1 MDFFK
6 GYVETKNK
14 KCIEKIRG
22 RNDFKTYDQVK
33 LLPEFAGILSENT
46 ILIDVDD
53 YEQSE
58 ILFKIVNDL
67 KLKCRVY
74 KTTRGK
80 HFLFKNEELQTCKT
94 HTKVG
99 VGLTVDIKV
108 GMKTSYEIL
117 KFNNEEREILYDT
130 KDYEIIPKWL
140 YPVKTTIEFLDME
153 NGDGRNQSL
162 FNYILTLQSSD
173 FSQKEVKECL
183 NLINNYILKEP
194 LEESELEV
202 IYRDDSFKKPSF
214 YKGNT
219 FLLDKFATYM
229 KNQYHIIRING
240 RLHIYKD
247 GIYVADDSEI
257 EAEMINVIPGLNKAK
272 RNEVYAY
279 INLLIRDDIRNLDAN
294 LIAFKNGVYNIENN
308 EFLDF
313 NPDYIITNKINWNYN
328 PSAKSKLAEDTLKKL
343 ACNDKKIESLLK
355 EVIGYCFYRYNE
367 LGKAFI
373 LTGDKS
379 NGKSTFLDMIS
390 YLLGAENISS
400 LDLAE
405 LGERFKTAELFGKLA
420 NIGDDIKGDFIPDL
434 AIFKKLVTGDRVNV
448 ERKGLNPF
456 EFNNYSKM
464 LFSAN
469 KIPRVKDETGAVLR
483 RLIIVPFN
491 AKFEKGSSDYDPYIK
506 YKLRSTEVM
515 EYLILDGL
523 KGLKNVLENKGFTI
537 SDKVEAEL
545 QEFDEMNN
553 PILMYVEDFGDEI
566 LNHTTN
572 EVYLSY
578 VSYCK
583 ESGLNPL
590 GKIQFC
596 KQICTML
603 NYKSVVKK
611 VNGKSA
617 RVFAKVT
624 ENI

>member
-22 RNDFKTYDQVK
+22 RNDFKSYEQIK
-33 LLPEFAGILSENT
+33 LLSEFAGILAEET

-53 YEQSE
+53 FEQSE

-80 HFLFKNEELQTCKT
+80 HFLFKNTEQQTCKT
-94 HTKVG
+94 RTKVA

-108 GMKTSYEIL
+108 GIKNSYEVL
-117 KFNNEEREILYDT
+117 KFDGKEREILYDT
-130 KDYEIIPKWL
+130 NEYELVPKWL
-140 YPVKTTIEFLDME
+140 FPIKTKQEFLEME
-153 NGDGRNQSL
+153 SGDGRNQAL
-162 FNYILTLQSSD
+162 FNYILTLQSND
-173 FSQKEVKECL
+173 FTENESRECIE
-183 NLINNYILKEP
+183 LINKYIIKDSLP
-194 LEESELEV
+194 SSELEV
-202 IYRDDSFKKPSF
+202 IIRDESFKKPTF

-219 FLLDKFATYM
+219 FLFDKFATYM
-229 KNQYHIIRING
+229 KNQYHIIKINNQ
-240 RLHIYKD
+240 LHLYED
-247 GIYVADDSEI
+247 GIYVTGQDKI
-257 EAEMINVIPGLNKAK
+257 ESKMIEVVPSLNRAK
-272 RNEVYAY
+272 RSEVYAY
-279 INLLIRDDIRNLDAN
+279 INLLIRKNLRTLDAN
-294 LIAFKNGVYNIENN
+294 LIAFKNGVYNIEDDSFT
-308 EFLDF
+308 EFS
-313 NPDYIITNKINWNYN
+313 PDYIITNKINWNYN
-328 PSAKSKLAEDTLKKL
+328 PSAKSELAETTLKKF
-343 ACNDKKIESLLK
+343 ACNDENIETLLK

-390 YLLGAENISS
+390 SLLGQENISS

-434 AIFKKLVTGDRVNV
+434 AIFKKLVTGDRVNA
-448 ERKGLNPF
+448 ERKGQDPF

-491 AKFEKGSSDYDPYIK
+491 AKFDKNSKDYDPYIK
-506 YKLRSTEVM
+506 YKLRSDEVM
-515 EYLILDGL
+515 EYLIMEGL
-523 KGLKNVLENKGFTI
+523 KGLKNVLKNKGFTI
-537 SDKVEAEL
+537 SEKIEIEL

-553 PILMYVEDFGDEI
+553 PILMFIRDNDENDI
-566 LNHTTN
+566 KNHTTN
-572 EVYLSY
+572 EVYLNY
-578 VSYCK
+578 TEYCR

-590 GKIQFC
+590 GKIEFSRQMC
-596 KQICTML
+596 KNFGFKVSIKKIDSKTM
-603 NYKSVVKK
+603 
-611 VNGKSA
+611 
-617 RVFAKVT
+617 RIFEKVT
-624 ENI
+624 D

>member
-14 KCIEKIRG
+14 KCIEKIRD

-33 LLPEFAGILSENT
+33 LLPEFAGILSEES
-46 ILIDVDD
+46 ILVDVDD
-53 YEQSE
+53 FEQSE
-58 ILFKIVNDL
+58 ILFNIIKDL
-67 KLKCRVY
+67 KLKCRIY

-80 HFLFKNEELQTCKT
+80 HFLFKNKEQTSCKT
-94 HTKVG
+94 HTKVA

-108 GMKTSYEIL
+108 GTKNSYEVL
-117 KFNNEEREILYDT
+117 KYNNEEREILYDT
-130 KDYEIIPKWL
+130 KEYEYVPKWL
-140 YPVKTTIEFLDME
+140 YPIRTTVDFLDME
-153 NGDGRNQSL
+153 DGDGRNQAL
-162 FNYILTLQSSD
+162 FNYILTLQSNDFTSD
-173 FSQKEVKECL
+173 EVKECL
-183 NLINNYILKEP
+183 KLINKYILKDSLDED
-194 LEESELEV
+194 ELET
-202 IYRDDSFKKPSF
+202 ICREESFKKPSF
-214 YKGNT
+214 YKSNT
-219 FLLDKFATYM
+219 FLLDKFANYM
-229 KNQYHIIRING
+229 KNQYHIKRING

-247 GIYVADDSEI
+247 GIYIANDDEI
-257 EAEMINVIPGLNKAK
+257 RAEMITVIPGLNKTK
-272 RNEVYAY
+272 RNEVYDY
-279 INLLIRDDIRNLDAN
+279 INLLIRDDIRLLSAN
-294 LIAFKNGVYNIENN
+294 LIAFKNGVYNIENG
-308 EFLDF
+308 EFTDF
-313 NPDYIITNKINWNYN
+313 SPDYIITNKINWNYN
-328 PSAKSKLAEDTLKKL
+328 PASKSELAENTLKKL
-343 ACNDKKIESLLK
+343 SCNDEKIEALLK
-355 EVIGYCFYRYNE
+355 EVVGYCFYRYNE

-469 KIPRVKDETGAVLR
+469 KVPRVKDETGAVLR
-483 RLIIVPFN
+483 RLIIVPFH
-491 AKFEKGSSDYDPYIK
+491 AKFSKDDKDYDPYIK
-506 YKLRSTEVM
+506 YKLRSSEVM
-515 EYLILDGL
+515 EYLILEGL
-523 KGLKNVLENKGFTI
+523 KGLKNVLDNKGFTI
-537 SDKVEAEL
+537 SEKVDAEL

-553 PILMYVEDFGDEI
+553 PILMYVQDYSDDI
-566 LNHTTN
+566 VNNSTN

-578 VSYCK
+578 TSYCR

-596 KQICTML
+596 RQICTML
-603 NYKSVVKK
+603 NCKSVVKK
-611 VNGKSA
+611 IDGKPI
-617 RVFAKVT
+617 RVFVKVT
-624 ENI
+624 D

>member
-6 GYVETKNK
+6 GYVETKDK

-22 RNDFKTYDQVK
+22 RDNFKTYDQVK
-33 LLPEFAGILSENT
+33 LLPEFAGILSEES

-53 YEQSE
+53 FEQSE
-58 ILFKIVNDL
+58 ILFNIIKDL

-80 HFLFKNEELQTCKT
+80 HFLFMNKEQSSCKT
-94 HTKVG
+94 HTKVA

-108 GMKTSYEIL
+108 GIKNSYEVL
-117 KFNNEEREILYDT
+117 KYKNEEREILYDT
-130 KDYEIIPKWL
+130 KDYELVPKWL
-140 YPVKTTIEFLDME
+140 FPIKTNTDFLDME
-153 NGDGRNQSL
+153 DGDGRNQAL
-162 FNYILTLQSSD
+162 FNYILTLQSND
-173 FSQKEVKECL
+173 FTSEEAKECL
-183 NLINNYILKEP
+183 KLINKYILKDSLDED
-194 LEESELEV
+194 ELET
-202 IYRDDSFKKPSF
+202 ICREESFKKPSF

-219 FLLDKFATYM
+219 FLLDKFANYM
-229 KNQYHIIRING
+229 KNQYHIKRING

-247 GIYVADDSEI
+247 GIYIADDDEI
-257 EAEMINVIPGLNKAK
+257 RAEMITVIPGLNKTK
-272 RNEVYAY
+272 RNEVYDY
-279 INLLIRDDIRNLDAN
+279 INLLIRDDIRLLNAN
-294 LIAFKNGVYNIENN
+294 LIAFKNGVYNIEDGK
-308 EFLDF
+308 FTDF
-313 NPDYIITNKINWNYN
+313 SPDYIITNKINWNYN
-328 PSAKSKLAEDTLKKL
+328 PASQSELAESVLKKL
-343 ACNDKKIESLLK
+343 SCNDEKIEALLK

-491 AKFEKGSSDYDPYIK
+491 AKFDKNDKDYDPYIK
-506 YKLRSTEVM
+506 YKLRSSEVM
-515 EYLILDGL
+515 EYLILEGL
-523 KGLKNVLENKGFTI
+523 KGLKDVLENKGFTI
-537 SDKVEAEL
+537 SEKVDAEL

-553 PILMYVEDFGDEI
+553 PILMYVQDYPDDI
-566 LNHTTN
+566 VNNSTN

-578 VSYCK
+578 TSYCR

-596 KQICTML
+596 RQICTML
-603 NYKSVVKK
+603 GCKSVVRKIE
-611 VNGKSA
+611 GKSV
-617 RVFAKVT
+617 RVFVT
-624 ENI
+624 D

>member
-22 RNDFKTYDQVK
+22 RDDFKTYDQVK
-33 LLPEFAGILSENT
+33 LLPEFAAILSENT

-58 ILFKIVNDL
+58 ILFRIVNDL

-80 HFLFKNEELQTCKT
+80 HFLFKNEELQNCKT

-99 VGLTVDIKV
+99 IGITVDIKV
-108 GMKTSYEIL
+108 GVKTSYEVL
-117 KFNNEEREILYDT
+117 KFNNEEREILYDA
-130 KDYEIIPKWL
+130 KDYEVIPKWL
-140 YPVKTTIEFLDME
+140 YPVRTTIEFLDME
-153 NGDGRNQSL
+153 DGDGRNQSL

-173 FSQKEVKECL
+173 FTSDETKECL
-183 NLINNYILKEP
+183 KLINKYILKDSLDEN
-194 LEESELEV
+194 ELET
-202 IYRDDSFKKPSF
+202 ICREESFKKPSF

-219 FLLDKFATYM
+219 FLLDKFANYM
-229 KNQYHIIRING
+229 RNQYHIKRING

-247 GIYVADDSEI
+247 GIYVANDDEI
-257 EAEMINVIPGLNKAK
+257 RAEMITVIPGLNKTK
-272 RNEVYAY
+272 RNEVYDY
-279 INLLIRDDIRNLDAN
+279 INLLIRDDIRLLNAN
-294 LIAFKNGVYNIENN
+294 LIAFKNGVYNIENG

-313 NPDYIITNKINWNYN
+313 SPDYIITNKINWNYN
-328 PSAKSKLAEDTLKKL
+328 PSAKSELAENTLRKL
-343 ACNDKKIESLLK
+343 ACNDEKIKTLLE

-506 YKLRSTEVM
+506 YKLRTSEVM
-515 EYLILDGL
+515 EYLILVGL
-523 KGLKNVLENKGFTI
+523 KGLKNVLENKGFTM
-537 SDKVEAEL
+537 SEKVEAEL

-553 PILMYVEDFGDEI
+553 PILMYVQDYGDEI

-596 KQICTML
+596 RTICKLL
-603 NYKSVVKK
+603 NCNTPARRIDGKLMKVFISV
-611 VNGKSA
+611 
-617 RVFAKVT
+617 T
-624 ENI
+624 H

>member
-22 RNDFKTYDQVK
+22 RNDFKNYNQVK
-33 LLPEFAGILSENT
+33 LLPEFAGILAEET

-53 YEQSE
+53 FDQSE

-80 HFLFKNEELQTCKT
+80 HFLFKNIEQQTCKT
-94 HTKVG
+94 HSKVA

-108 GMKTSYEIL
+108 GVKNSYEVL
-117 KFNNEEREILYDT
+117 KFDGKEREILYDAEE
-130 KDYEIIPKWL
+130 YEMVPKWL
-140 YPVKTTIEFLDME
+140 FPIKTKQDFLDME
-153 NGDGRNQSL
+153 SGDGRNQAL
-162 FNYILTLQSSD
+162 FNYILTLQSND
-173 FSQKEVKECL
+173 FTENESRECIE
-183 NLINNYILKEP
+183 LINKYILKDSLP
-194 LEESELEV
+194 SSELEV
-202 IYRDDSFKKPSF
+202 IIRDESFKKPTF

-219 FLLDKFATYM
+219 FLFDKFATYM
-229 KNQYHIIRING
+229 KNQFHIIKINNQ
-240 RLHIYKD
+240 LHLYED
-247 GIYVADDSEI
+247 GIYVTGQDKI
-257 EAEMINVIPGLNKAK
+257 ESKMIEVVPSLNRAK
-272 RNEVYAY
+272 RSEVYAY
-279 INLLIRDDIRNLDAN
+279 INLLIRKNLRTLDAN
-294 LIAFKNGVYNIENN
+294 LIAFKNGVYNIEDGS
-308 EFLDF
+308 FTDF
-313 NPDYIITNKINWNYN
+313 SPDYIITNKINWNYS
-328 PSAKSKLAEDTLKKL
+328 PSAKSELAETTLKKF
-343 ACNDKKIESLLK
+343 ACNDEKIEKLLK

-390 YLLGAENISS
+390 YLLGQENISS

-434 AIFKKLVTGDRVNV
+434 AIFKKLVTGDRVNA
-448 ERKGLNPF
+448 ERKGQDPF

-491 AKFEKGSSDYDPYIK
+491 AKFTKDDKDYDPYIK
-506 YKLRSTEVM
+506 YKLRSDEVM
-515 EYLILDGL
+515 EYLILVGLNGL
-523 KGLKNVLENKGFTI
+523 KDVLTNKGFTI
-537 SDKVEAEL
+537 SEKVETEL

-553 PILMYVEDFGDEI
+553 PILMFIRDNDENDI
-566 LNHTTN
+566 KNHTTN
-572 EVYLSY
+572 EVYLNY
-578 VSYCK
+578 TEYCR

-590 GKIQFC
+590 GKIEFSRQMC
-596 KQICTML
+596 K
-603 NYKSVVKK
+603 NF
-611 VNGKSA
+611 G
-617 RVFAKVT
+617 FKVT
-624 ENI
+624 IRKIEGKTMRIFEKVTD

>member
-22 RNDFKTYDQVK
+22 RNDFKNYNQVK
-33 LLPEFAGILSENT
+33 LLPEFAGILAEET

-53 YEQSE
+53 FDQSE
-58 ILFKIVNDL
+58 ILFKIVNAL

-80 HFLFKNEELQTCKT
+80 HFLFKNTEQQTCKT
-94 HTKVG
+94 HTKVA

-108 GMKTSYEIL
+108 GVKNSYEVL
-117 KFNNEEREILYDT
+117 KFDNKEREILYDT
-130 KDYEIIPKWL
+130 KDYEIVPKWL
-140 YPVKTTIEFLDME
+140 FPIKTKQDFLDME
-153 NGDGRNQSL
+153 SGDGRNQAL
-162 FNYILTLQSSD
+162 FNYILTLQSND
-173 FSQKEVKECL
+173 FTENESRECIE
-183 NLINNYILKEP
+183 LINKYILKDSLP
-194 LEESELEV
+194 SSELEV
-202 IYRDDSFKKPSF
+202 IIRDESFKKPTF

-219 FLLDKFATYM
+219 FLFDKFATYM
-229 KNQYHIIRING
+229 KNQFHIIKINNQ
-240 RLHIYKD
+240 LHLYED
-247 GIYVADDSEI
+247 GIYVTGQDKI
-257 EAEMINVIPGLNKAK
+257 ESKMIEVFPSLNRAK
-272 RNEVYAY
+272 RSEVYAY
-279 INLLIRDDIRNLDAN
+279 INLLIRKNLRTLDAN
-294 LIAFKNGVYNIENN
+294 LIAFKNGVYNIEDGS
-308 EFLDF
+308 FTDF
-313 NPDYIITNKINWNYN
+313 SPDYIITNKINWNYN
-328 PSAKSKLAEDTLKKL
+328 PSAKSELAETTLKKF
-343 ACNDKKIESLLK
+343 ACNDEKIEKLLK

-390 YLLGAENISS
+390 YLLGQENISS

-434 AIFKKLVTGDRVNV
+434 AIFKKLVTGDRVNA
-448 ERKGLNPF
+448 ERKGQDPF

-491 AKFEKGSSDYDPYIK
+491 AKFTKDDKDYDPYIK
-506 YKLRSTEVM
+506 YKLRSDEVM
-515 EYLILDGL
+515 EYLILVGLNGL
-523 KGLKNVLENKGFTI
+523 KDVLTNKGFTI
-537 SDKVEAEL
+537 SEKVETEL

-553 PILMYVEDFGDEI
+553 PILMFIRDNDENDI
-566 LNHTTN
+566 KNHTTN
-572 EVYLSY
+572 EVYLNY
-578 VSYCK
+578 TEYCR

-590 GKIQFC
+590 GKIEFSRQMC
-596 KQICTML
+596 K
-603 NYKSVVKK
+603 NF
-611 VNGKSA
+611 G
-617 RVFAKVT
+617 FKVT
-624 ENI
+624 IRKIDGKTMRIFEKVTD

>member
-6 GYVETKNK
+6 GYVETKDK

-22 RNDFKTYDQVK
+22 RDNFKTYDQVK
-33 LLPEFAGILSENT
+33 LLPEFAGILSEES
-46 ILIDVDD
+46 ILIDVDEF
-53 YEQSE
+53 EQSE
-58 ILFKIVNDL
+58 ILFNIIKDL
-67 KLKCRVY
+67 KLKCKVY

-80 HFLFKNEELQTCKT
+80 HFLFKNKEQSSCKT
-94 HTKVG
+94 HTKVA

-108 GMKTSYEIL
+108 GIKNSYEVL
-117 KFNNEEREILYDT
+117 KYKNEEREILYDT
-130 KDYEIIPKWL
+130 KDYELVPKWL
-140 YPVKTTIEFLDME
+140 FPIKTNVDFLDME
-153 NGDGRNQSL
+153 DGDGRNQAL
-162 FNYILTLQSSD
+162 FNYILTLQSND
-173 FSQKEVKECL
+173 FTSEEAKECL
-183 NLINNYILKEP
+183 KLINKYILKDSLDED
-194 LEESELEV
+194 ELET
-202 IYRDDSFKKPSF
+202 ICREESFKKPSF

-219 FLLDKFATYM
+219 FLLDKFANYM
-229 KNQYHIIRING
+229 KNQYHIKRING

-247 GIYVADDSEI
+247 GIYIADDDEI
-257 EAEMINVIPGLNKAK
+257 RAEMITVIPGLNKTK
-272 RNEVYAY
+272 RNEVYDY
-279 INLLIRDDIRNLDAN
+279 INLLIRDDIRLLNAN
-294 LIAFKNGVYNIENN
+294 LIAFKNGVYNIENDK
-308 EFLDF
+308 FTDF
-313 NPDYIITNKINWNYN
+313 SPDYIITNKINWNYN
-328 PSAKSKLAEDTLKKL
+328 PASESELAENVLKKL
-343 ACNDKKIESLLK
+343 SCNDEKIEALLK

-491 AKFEKGSSDYDPYIK
+491 AKFDKNDKDYDPYIK
-506 YKLRSTEVM
+506 YKLRSSEVM
-515 EYLILDGL
+515 EYLILEGL
-523 KGLKNVLENKGFTI
+523 KGLKSVLENKGFTI
-537 SDKVEAEL
+537 SEKVDAEL

-553 PILMYVEDFGDEI
+553 PILMYVQDYSDDI
-566 LNHTTN
+566 VNNSTN

-578 VSYCK
+578 TSYCR

-596 KQICTML
+596 RQICTML
-603 NYKSVVKK
+603 DCKSVVRKI
-611 VNGKSA
+611 NGKSV
-617 RVFAKVT
+617 RVFVT
-624 ENI
+624 D

>member
-22 RNDFKTYDQVK
+22 RNDFKNYNQVK
-33 LLPEFAGILSENT
+33 LLPEFAGILAEET

-53 YEQSE
+53 FDQSE

-80 HFLFKNEELQTCKT
+80 HFLFKNREQQTCKT
-94 HTKVG
+94 HTKVA

-108 GMKTSYEIL
+108 GVKNSYEVL
-117 KFNNEEREILYDT
+117 KFDGKEREILYDT
-130 KDYEIIPKWL
+130 EEYEMVPKWL
-140 YPVKTTIEFLDME
+140 FPIKTKQDFLDME
-153 NGDGRNQSL
+153 SGDGRNQAL
-162 FNYILTLQSSD
+162 FNYILTLQSND
-173 FSQKEVKECL
+173 FTENESRECIE
-183 NLINNYILKEP
+183 LINKYILKDSLP
-194 LEESELEV
+194 SSELEV
-202 IYRDDSFKKPSF
+202 IIRDESFKKPTF

-219 FLLDKFATYM
+219 FLFDKFATYM
-229 KNQYHIIRING
+229 KNQFHIIKINNQ
-240 RLHIYKD
+240 LHLYED
-247 GIYVADDSEI
+247 GIYVTGQDKI
-257 EAEMINVIPGLNKAK
+257 ESKMIEVVPSLNRAK
-272 RNEVYAY
+272 RSEVYAY
-279 INLLIRDDIRNLDAN
+279 INLLIRKNLRTLDAN
-294 LIAFKNGVYNIENN
+294 LIAFKNGVYNIEDGS
-308 EFLDF
+308 FTDF
-313 NPDYIITNKINWNYN
+313 SPDYIITNKINWNYN
-328 PSAKSKLAEDTLKKL
+328 PSAKSELAETTLKKF
-343 ACNDKKIESLLK
+343 ACNDEKIEKLLK

-390 YLLGAENISS
+390 YLLGQENISS

-434 AIFKKLVTGDRVNV
+434 AIFKKLVTGDRVNA
-448 ERKGLNPF
+448 ERKGQDPF

-491 AKFEKGSSDYDPYIK
+491 AKFTKDDKDYDPYIK
-506 YKLRSTEVM
+506 YKLRSDEVM
-515 EYLILDGL
+515 EYLILVGLNGL
-523 KGLKNVLENKGFTI
+523 KDVLTNKGFTI
-537 SDKVEAEL
+537 SEKVETEL

-553 PILMYVEDFGDEI
+553 PILMFIRDNDENDI
-566 LNHTTN
+566 KNHTTN
-572 EVYLSY
+572 EVYLNY
-578 VSYCK
+578 TEYCR

-590 GKIQFC
+590 GKIEFSRQMC
-596 KQICTML
+596 K
-603 NYKSVVKK
+603 NF
-611 VNGKSA
+611 G
-617 RVFAKVT
+617 FKVT
-624 ENI
+624 IRKIDGKTMRIFEKVTD

>member
-22 RNDFKTYDQVK
+22 RDNFKTYDQVK
-33 LLPEFAGILSENT
+33 LLPEFAGILSDES

-53 YEQSE
+53 FEQSE
-58 ILFKIVNDL
+58 ILLNIIKDL
-67 KLKCRVY
+67 QLKCRVY

-80 HFLFKNEELQTCKT
+80 HFLFKNKEQTSCKT
-94 HTKVG
+94 HTKVA

-108 GMKTSYEIL
+108 GIKTSYEVL

-130 KDYEIIPKWL
+130 KDYELVPKWL
-140 YPVKTTIEFLDME
+140 FPIKTTVDFLDME
-153 NGDGRNQSL
+153 DGDGRNQAL
-162 FNYILTLQSSD
+162 FNYILTLQSND
-173 FSQKEVKECL
+173 FTSEEAKECL
-183 NLINNYILKEP
+183 KLINKYILKDSLDED
-194 LEESELEV
+194 ELET
-202 IYRDDSFKKPSF
+202 ICREESFKKPSF

-219 FLLDKFATYM
+219 FLLDKFANYM
-229 KNQYHIIRING
+229 KNQYHIKRING

-247 GIYVADDSEI
+247 GIYVADDDEI
-257 EAEMINVIPGLNKAK
+257 RAEMITVIPGLNKTK
-272 RNEVYAY
+272 RNEVYDY
-279 INLLIRDDIRNLDAN
+279 INLLIRDDIRLLSAN
-294 LIAFKNGVYNIENN
+294 LIAFKNGVYNIENG
-308 EFLDF
+308 EFTDF
-313 NPDYIITNKINWNYN
+313 SPDYIITNKINWNYN
-328 PSAKSKLAEDTLKKL
+328 PASESELAENVLKKL
-343 ACNDKKIESLLK
+343 SCNDEKIEALLK

-491 AKFEKGSSDYDPYIK
+491 AKFDKNDKDYDPYIK
-506 YKLRSTEVM
+506 YKLRSSEVM
-515 EYLILDGL
+515 EYLILEGL
-523 KGLKNVLENKGFTI
+523 KGLKSVLENKGFTI
-537 SDKVEAEL
+537 SEKVDAEL

-553 PILMYVEDFGDEI
+553 PILMYVQDYSDDI
-566 LNHTTN
+566 VNNSTN

-578 VSYCK
+578 TSYCR

-596 KQICTML
+596 RQICTML
-603 NYKSVVKK
+603 GCKSVVRKID
-611 VNGKSA
+611 GKSV
-617 RVFAKVT
+617 RVFVT
-624 ENI
+624 D

>member
-22 RNDFKTYDQVK
+22 RNDFKNYNQVK
-33 LLPEFAGILSENT
+33 LLPEFAGILAEET

-53 YEQSE
+53 FDQSE

-80 HFLFKNEELQTCKT
+80 HFLFKNTEQQTCKT
-94 HTKVG
+94 HTKVA

-108 GMKTSYEIL
+108 GVKNSYEVL
-117 KFNNEEREILYDT
+117 KFDGKEREILYDT
-130 KDYEIIPKWL
+130 EEYEMVPKWL
-140 YPVKTTIEFLDME
+140 FPIKTKQDFLDME
-153 NGDGRNQSL
+153 SGDGRNQAL
-162 FNYILTLQSSD
+162 FNYILTLQSND
-173 FSQKEVKECL
+173 FTENESRECIE
-183 NLINNYILKEP
+183 LINKYILKDSLP
-194 LEESELEV
+194 SSELEV
-202 IYRDDSFKKPSF
+202 IIRDESFKKPTF

-219 FLLDKFATYM
+219 FLFDKFATYM
-229 KNQYHIIRING
+229 KNQFHIIKINNQ
-240 RLHIYKD
+240 LHLYED
-247 GIYVADDSEI
+247 GIYVTGQDKI
-257 EAEMINVIPGLNKAK
+257 ESKMIEVVPSLNRAK
-272 RNEVYAY
+272 RSEVYAY
-279 INLLIRDDIRNLDAN
+279 INLLIRKNLRTLDAN
-294 LIAFKNGVYNIENN
+294 LIAFKNGVYNIEDGS
-308 EFLDF
+308 FTDF
-313 NPDYIITNKINWNYN
+313 SPDYIITNKINWNYN
-328 PSAKSKLAEDTLKKL
+328 PSAKSELAETTLKKF
-343 ACNDKKIESLLK
+343 ACNDEKIEKLLK

-390 YLLGAENISS
+390 YLLGQENISS

-434 AIFKKLVTGDRVNV
+434 AIFKKLVTGDRVNA
-448 ERKGLNPF
+448 ERKGQDPF

-491 AKFEKGSSDYDPYIK
+491 AKFTKDDKDYDPYIK
-506 YKLRSTEVM
+506 YKLRSDEVM
-515 EYLILDGL
+515 EYLILVGLNGL
-523 KGLKNVLENKGFTI
+523 KDVLTNKGFTI
-537 SDKVEAEL
+537 SEKVETEL

-553 PILMYVEDFGDEI
+553 PILMFIRDNDENDI
-566 LNHTTN
+566 KNHTTN
-572 EVYLSY
+572 EVYLNY
-578 VSYCK
+578 TEYCR

-590 GKIQFC
+590 GKIEFSRQMC
-596 KQICTML
+596 K
-603 NYKSVVKK
+603 N
-611 VNGKSA
+611 
-617 RVFAKVT
+617 FDFKVT
-624 ENI
+624 IRKIDGKTMRIFEKVTD

>member
-22 RNDFKTYDQVK
+22 RNDFKSYEQIK
-33 LLPEFAGILSENT
+33 LLPEFAGILAEET

-53 YEQSE
+53 FEQSE

-80 HFLFKNEELQTCKT
+80 HFLFKNTEQQTCKT
-94 HTKVG
+94 HTKVA

-108 GMKTSYEIL
+108 GVKNSYEVL
-117 KFNNEEREILYDT
+117 KFDGKEREILYDT
-130 KDYEIIPKWL
+130 EEYEMVPKWL
-140 YPVKTTIEFLDME
+140 FPIKTKQDFLDME
-153 NGDGRNQSL
+153 SGDGRNQAL
-162 FNYILTLQSSD
+162 FNYILTLQSND
-173 FSQKEVKECL
+173 FTENESRECIE
-183 NLINNYILKEP
+183 LINKYILKDSLP
-194 LEESELEV
+194 SSELEV
-202 IYRDDSFKKPSF
+202 IIRDESFKKPTF

-219 FLLDKFATYM
+219 FLFDKFATYM
-229 KNQYHIIRING
+229 KNQFHIIKINNQ
-240 RLHIYKD
+240 LHLYED
-247 GIYVADDSEI
+247 GIYVTGQDKI
-257 EAEMINVIPGLNKAK
+257 ESKMIEVVPSLNRAK
-272 RNEVYAY
+272 RSEVYAY
-279 INLLIRDDIRNLDAN
+279 INLLIRKNLRTLDAN
-294 LIAFKNGVYNIENN
+294 LIAFKNGVYNIEDDSFT
-308 EFLDF
+308 EFS
-313 NPDYIITNKINWNYN
+313 PDYIITNKINWNYN
-328 PSAKSKLAEDTLKKL
+328 PSAKSELAETTLKKF
-343 ACNDKKIESLLK
+343 ACNDENIETLLK

-390 YLLGAENISS
+390 SLLGQENISS

-434 AIFKKLVTGDRVNV
+434 AIFKKLVTGDRVNA
-448 ERKGLNPF
+448 ERKGQDPF

-491 AKFEKGSSDYDPYIK
+491 AKFDKNSKDYDPYIK
-506 YKLRSTEVM
+506 YKLRSDEVM
-515 EYLILDGL
+515 EYLIMEGL
-523 KGLKNVLENKGFTI
+523 KGLKNVLKNKGFTI
-537 SDKVEAEL
+537 SEKIEIEL

-553 PILMYVEDFGDEI
+553 PILMFIRDNDENDI
-566 LNHTTN
+566 KNHTTN
-572 EVYLSY
+572 EVYLNY
-578 VSYCK
+578 TEYCR

-590 GKIQFC
+590 GKIEFSRQMC
-596 KQICTML
+596 KNFGFKVSIKKIDSKTM
-603 NYKSVVKK
+603 
-611 VNGKSA
+611 
-617 RVFAKVT
+617 RIFEKVT
-624 ENI
+624 D

>member
-6 GYVETKNK
+6 GYVETKDK

-22 RNDFKTYDQVK
+22 RDNFKTYDQVK
-33 LLPEFAGILSENT
+33 LLPEFAGILSEES

-53 YEQSE
+53 FEQSE
-58 ILFKIVNDL
+58 ILFNIIKDL

-80 HFLFKNEELQTCKT
+80 HFLFMNKEQSSCKT
-94 HTKVG
+94 HTKVA

-108 GMKTSYEIL
+108 GIKNSYEVL
-117 KFNNEEREILYDT
+117 KYKNQEREILYDT
-130 KDYEIIPKWL
+130 KEYEYVPKWL
-140 YPVKTTIEFLDME
+140 FPIKTNTDFLDME
-153 NGDGRNQSL
+153 DGDGRNQAL
-162 FNYILTLQSSD
+162 FNYILTLQSND
-173 FSQKEVKECL
+173 FTSEEAKECL
-183 NLINNYILKEP
+183 KLINKYIIKDSLDED
-194 LEESELEV
+194 ELET
-202 IYRDDSFKKPSF
+202 ICREESFKKPSF

-219 FLLDKFATYM
+219 FLLDKFANYM
-229 KNQYHIIRING
+229 KNQYHIKRING

-247 GIYVADDSEI
+247 GIYIANDDEI
-257 EAEMINVIPGLNKAK
+257 RAEMITVIPGLNKTK
-272 RNEVYAY
+272 RNEVYDY
-279 INLLIRDDIRNLDAN
+279 INLLIRDDIRLLSAN
-294 LIAFKNGVYNIENN
+294 LIAFKNGVYNIEDGKFT
-308 EFLDF
+308 EFS
-313 NPDYIITNKINWNYN
+313 PDYIITNKINWNYN
-328 PSAKSKLAEDTLKKL
+328 PASQSELAENVLKKL
-343 ACNDKKIESLLK
+343 SCNDEKIKALLK

-491 AKFEKGSSDYDPYIK
+491 AKFDKNDKDYDPYIK
-506 YKLRSTEVM
+506 YKLRSSEVM
-515 EYLILDGL
+515 EYLILEGL

-537 SDKVEAEL
+537 SDKVDAEL
-545 QEFDEMNN
+545 KEFDEMNN
-553 PILMYVEDFGDEI
+553 PILMYVQDYPDDI
-566 LNHTTN
+566 VNNSTN

-578 VSYCK
+578 TSYCR

-596 KQICTML
+596 RQICTML
-603 NYKSVVKK
+603 GCKSVVRKID
-611 VNGKSA
+611 GKSV
-617 RVFAKVT
+617 RVFVT
-624 ENI
+624 D